1 MSDESFNQGG
11 NFEGGPRRR
20 RPAGGGGGM
29 DDGMSG
35 GPMGDKDGLPRANA
49 SASANRKGCRFMN
62 DDGVCEVDY
71 KNVRLLQ
78 KLVTPQG
85 KIYSRKR
92 SGACA
97 QCQKQIQV
105 AIKRARFMAL
115 ISVVGR

>member
-1 MSDESFNQGG
+1 MSDV
-11 NFEGGPRRR
+11 
-20 RPAGGGGGM
+20 M
-29 DDGMSG
+29 V
-35 GPMGDKDGLPRANA
+35 DKDLVEGIDGAKGPSSNK
-49 SASANRKGCRFMN
+49 KGCRFMN
-62 DDGVCEVDY
+62 EAGKCEVDY

-97 QCQKQIQV
+97 QCQKQIKL

>member
-1 MSDESFNQGG
+1 MSDESFSMGG
-11 NFEGGPRRR
+11 GFESGPRRR
-20 RPAGGGGGM
+20 RPVGGGDLDDAGGLPG
-29 DDGMSG
+29 
-35 GPMGDKDGLPRANA
+35 KDGPRGANIR
-49 SASANRKGCRFMN
+49 NKGCRFMN
-62 DDGVCEVDY
+62 EDGKCEVDY

-97 QCQKQIQV
+97 QCQKHIKI

>member
-1 MSDESFNQGG
+1 MSDTIIEKES
-11 NFEGGPRRR
+11 GPRDGPRGGR
-20 RPAGGGGGM
+20 RPKHEGDDAGAPSTGR
-29 DDGMSG
+29 
-35 GPMGDKDGLPRANA
+35 PA
-49 SASANRKGCRFMN
+49 SNKKGCRFMN
-62 DDGVCEVDY
+62 EDGKCEVDY

-97 QCQKQIQV
+97 QCQKQIKI